1 MGEQGRAYQLEK
13 QHKKGKLH
21 AIERICALLD
31 EGSFR
36 ESGSGIR
43 NQTGAFGLE
52 KGSVPYDG
60 VITGYGTVDG
70 RRVVVYAQD
79 FTVMAGTLGKK
90 HGEKIAGAIRLA
102 IENRCPVIGM
112 NDSGGARIQEG
123 VEALA
128 GYGDIF
134 YYNTLA
140 SGYIPQIS
148 IIAGNCAGGA
158 AYSPGITD
166 FIFMIEEISNMYITG
181 PRVVESVLHQ
191 KVSAREFGSASMHE
205 KKSGVLHF
213 SCRREAECYEQVR
226 KLLSYIPHCY
236 GEKPRAGMWKRT
248 KRRMDPG
255 AFLPG
260 NRRMVYDVRR
270 VIGSLADGGSFLEMQ
285 AGFAPNVVIGFVRM
299 EGRTVGV
306 VANQPQALGGVLDVD
321 GSVKAARFVRY
332 CDAFEIPIL
341 TLVDVPGFMPG
352 AEQEEKGII
361 RHGAKLLY
369 AYAEST
375 VPRVTVILRRAYGGA
390 YIAMGSKHIGT
401 DFVYAWPQAEIAV
414 MGEEPAVEILFR
426 KELQSLSEDRK
437 KERFAE
443 LSGQY
448 RQEVMNADTAL
459 AEGYVDEQISPAM
472 TRERICRDLEF
483 LEGKAAL
490 CPIQKKHGNIPL

>member
-1 MGEQGRAYQLEK
+1 MRKYQLEK

-21 AIERICALLD
+21 AIERICALVD

-36 ESGSGIR
+36 EIGSGIR
-43 NQTGAFGLE
+43 NQTDAFDLK

-70 RRVVVYAQD
+70 RKVVIYAQD
-79 FTVMAGTLGKK
+79 FTVMAGTLGRK

-102 IENRCPVIGM
+102 IENRCPIIGM

-134 YYNTLA
+134 YYNILA

-166 FIFMIEEISNMYITG
+166 FIFMVEDISNMYITG

-191 KVSAREFGSASMHE
+191 QVSAREFGSAKMHE

-213 SCRREAECYEQVR
+213 SCKKEEECFEQVR
-226 KLLSYIPHCY
+226 RLLSLIPHYY
-236 GEKPRAGMWKRT
+236 GEKK
-248 KRRMDPG
+248 K
-255 AFLPG
+255 LPHVVSREKG
-260 NRRMVYDVRR
+260 EHLEKLLPSNRRAVYDIRN
-270 VIGSLADGGSFLEMQ
+270 VIGELLDRDSFLEVQ
-285 AGFAPNVVIGFVRM
+285 AAFAANIVIGFGRLQ
-299 EGRTVGV
+299 GRTIGV
-306 VANQPQALGGVLDVD
+306 VANQPYVMGGVLDVD
-321 GSVKAARFVRY
+321 SSVKAARFVRY

-352 AEQEEKGII
+352 TEQEEKGII

-375 VPRVTVILRRAYGGA
+375 VPKVTVILRRAYGGA

-414 MGEEPAVEILFR
+414 MGEEPAVEILYR
-426 KELQSLSEDRK
+426 RELARLSQEEKRQ
-437 KERFAE
+437 RFQE
-443 LSGQY
+443 LTGQY
-448 RQEVMNADTAL
+448 RREVMNSSTAVS
-459 AEGYVDEQISPAM
+459 EGYVDEILEPDE

-483 LEGKAAL
+483 LEEKRSMA
-490 CPIQKKHGNIPL
+490 CVRKKHGNIPL